1 MKKLLC
7 IICILAM
14 QLNLN
19 AQDTKIVIDNQT
31 PGWLSSLLTY
41 PQQKAVEDITI
52 TGYINKTD
60 MNFVNELIKNYNLRV
75 IDLSNV
81 TTISD
86 GNEHYLWNN
95 FLSFGSE
102 KVLQKVRLPLFVE
115 GGTSTN
121 GSIICS
127 KVDTLEIGWE
137 DLSVIG
143 TLSIWNTHAK
153 HLILLE
159 GVRVIPYRYFM
170 TQSDYDASYYNTYN
184 IDYHVS
190 LPATVEIIGGQAF
203 GRSAEFDEP
212 FSFPDSAAYIGKYPL
227 IYESYYGNFGYAAEN
242 CWCERNP
249 NIADKK
255 FSFPVNLHYYNSL
268 NYWTYHDGGISHI
281 NTAHEFASDTIVV
294 YEKCDTL
301 FAKLNAKVA
310 YFYNRKPVQFW
321 SYEDLMIDTLYV
333 PDGCLSAYLNEYNY
347 AEALRPESGV
357 QIKAIKEMKKVKGIE
372 IICENN
378 SCLVGDSILVYAKI
392 LPEEAFNNSVK
403 WSSSDVSIASVNEK
417 GVVKTKRSG
426 DVWIIA
432 MSDENSAIRDSCK
445 ISVLQPVTGIQ
456 LDYKTYELN
465 GIGDS
470 FKLNAT
476 IIPEGASNKNIR
488 WISSDESVCIVSN
501 GQVIAVGTGTCVIIA
516 NTEDGGY
523 IATCTVTN
531 YSIGDVNWDGKIDI
545 SDVICVVNHIL
556 GQTPNNFH
564 IVAADVNHDAKVD
577 IVDVISIVGNIL
589 STTTN

>member
-170 TQSDYDASYYNTYN
+170 T
-184 IDYHVS
+184 
-190 LPATVEIIGGQAF
+190 
-203 GRSAEFDEP
+203 
-212 FSFPDSAAYIGKYPL
+212 
-227 IYESYYGNFGYAAEN
+227 
-242 CWCERNP
+242 
-249 NIADKK
+249 
-255 FSFPVNLHYYNSL
+255 
-268 NYWTYHDGGISHI
+268 
-281 NTAHEFASDTIVV
+281 
-294 YEKCDTL
+294 
-301 FAKLNAKVA
+301 
-310 YFYNRKPVQFW
+310 
-321 SYEDLMIDTLYV
+321 
-333 PDGCLSAYLNEYNY
+333 
-347 AEALRPESGV
+347 
-357 QIKAIKEMKKVKGIE
+357 
-372 IICENN
+372 
-378 SCLVGDSILVYAKI
+378 
-392 LPEEAFNNSVK
+392 
-403 WSSSDVSIASVNEK
+403 
-417 GVVKTKRSG
+417 
-426 DVWIIA
+426 
-432 MSDENSAIRDSCK
+432 
-445 ISVLQPVTGIQ
+445 
-456 LDYKTYELN
+456 
-465 GIGDS
+465 
-470 FKLNAT
+470 
-476 IIPEGASNKNIR
+476 
-488 WISSDESVCIVSN
+488 
-501 GQVIAVGTGTCVIIA
+501 
-516 NTEDGGY
+516 
-523 IATCTVTN
+523 
-531 YSIGDVNWDGKIDI
+531 
-545 SDVICVVNHIL
+545 
-556 GQTPNNFH
+556 
-564 IVAADVNHDAKVD
+564 
-577 IVDVISIVGNIL
+577 
-589 STTTN
+589 